1 MNNYNN
7 SIILKIMYV
16 EDSQNQ
22 GCLLETP
29 LAVQSLRLHL
39 PMQGMRVRS
48 LVREVRSH
56 MPHGQKNR
64 QHKQCSNKKTLEMV
78 HIKKGFLVCVRASL
92 AAQLV
97 KNPPVIWETLV
108 QFLGSGKSTGEGIS
122 YPLQYSWASLVAQL
136 VKNLPAMQEIWV

>member
-1 MNNYNN
+1 MNNYNY

-29 LAVQSLRLHL
+29 LAVQLLRLHL

-56 MPHGQKNR
+56 MPHGQKTDNT
-64 QHKQCSNKKTLEMV
+64 SNVVTKRL
-78 HIKKGFLVCVRASL
+78 
-92 AAQLV
+92 
-97 KNPPVIWETLV
+97 
-108 QFLGSGKSTGEGIS
+108 
-122 YPLQYSWASLVAQL
+122 
-136 VKNLPAMQEIWV
+136 